1 MLKRFCAFLLLILS
15 ACSSKQETG
24 LKVAATAVPHAE
36 MLEFIKP
43 QMMDQGINLQII
55 VIDDYNV
62 PNRALSAK
70 EIDANFFQ
78 HIPFLE
84 EQIKDFHYPIV
95 SIAKIEIEPM
105 GVYSK
110 KITSLD
116 SLKEGAVVAVPNDPT
131 NEGRALLLLEHEG
144 LITLKNLRSD
154 STVIDI
160 VKNPKKLQFI
170 EADAAMLPRTL
181 ADVDAAVIN
190 TNYALQAGLSPT
202 TDALALESKES
213 VYANVLVVRK
223 DDVERPDIVALK
235 NAMTSGEM
243 RNFIETKYKGAVL
256 PAF

>member
-1 MLKRFCAFLLLILS
+1 MRKGITTLLLLILS
-15 ACSSKQETG
+15 ACSSKQENG

-43 QMMDQGINLQII
+43 QLMQQGIALQIL
-55 VIDDYNV
+55 VIDDYNL
-62 PNRALSAK
+62 PNRALASK

-78 HIPFLE
+78 HLPFLE
-84 EQIKDFHYPIV
+84 EQVKDFHYPIV

-110 KITSLD
+110 KVASLND
-116 SLKEGAVVAVPNDPT
+116 LKEGATIAIPNDPT
-131 NEGRALLLLEHEG
+131 NEGRALMLLEHEG
-144 LITLKNLRSD
+144 LIKLNNSGLE
-154 STVIDI
+154 STVVNI

-202 TDALALESKES
+202 TDAIALESKES

-235 NAMTSGEM
+235 DAMTSDKM
-243 RNFIETKYKGAVL
+243 RQFIQEKYKGAVL